1 MRSLLFTV
9 LRNNLLQQSVK
20 TQTCNWTN
28 SLSCTTRDISTQLYP
43 LLAGHSKWANI
54 RHIKAAKDG
63 QKSALF
69 SRIAR
74 QIRLAIQDGGSAD
87 PNLNSELKSVI
98 EEALRKN
105 MPMATIQNNLK
116 KFTASKTQLKKYR
129 QDVRFKQKVFMV
141 CTIYT
146 DNFAQLK
153 MDMSTILRKGGG
165 VQIDAGHLFEDFGL
179 IQATADKTRLA
190 AGESLEDKATEDAIE
205 SGAEDIEVIDNES
218 GSVHFICKPE
228 GINGVRK
235 ALENKGYVVNNTEHI
250 FTPLNT
256 VTLTPEEKAD
266 YQKFVDKLKE
276 IQGIEDIY
284 DNIEVDE
291 AE

>member
-1 MRSLLFTV
+1 
-9 LRNNLLQQSVK
+9 
-20 TQTCNWTN
+20 
-28 SLSCTTRDISTQLYP
+28 
-43 LLAGHSKWANI
+43 
-54 RHIKAAKDG
+54 
-63 QKSALF
+63 
-69 SRIAR
+69 
-74 QIRLAIQDGGSAD
+74 
-87 PNLNSELKSVI
+87 
-98 EEALRKN
+98 

-250 FTPLNT
+250 FTPLNA